1 MEKKEETSA
10 VEGNNNAL
18 LWELVPQE
26 KKCGQLY

>member
-1 MEKKEETSA
+1 MEKKEISA